1 MSSPLEA
8 AFAFAS
14 HNDWARAVPAAR
26 QALAHDPQNAHA
38 HALLAL
44 GLAQLEQPREAVEAA
59 QRAVALDPEMAFA
72 HYVLGR
78 AQLAHDDARAAERAA
93 RESLRL
99 DPDADGYSLLAQA
112 LARRHQWLGALDAA
126 NRGLELDPE
135 HAASAN
141 IRVLALGQLG
151 RADEADAAVSGTLA
165 LDPDNTYAHANRGLL
180 LLRQSKP
187 EQALESFREALRLD
201 PTNDMARAGIVE
213 ALKARKGLYRVFLRY
228 SFWVGSLTAGGRWAV
243 IIGMFVL
250 ARIARVALRQNPELL
265 PILGPL
271 LGLYF
276 LFVLATWIGDPLSNL
291 LLRLHPF
298 GRLALTRDEVM
309 ASNLV
314 GGCLAL
320 TFGAAL
326 MLAITRTP
334 AWFFVAISSVFML
347 IPIGGAFKGYGT
359 RAWRPLLAGL
369 VVLTTL
375 AAATIVLAFA
385 QSELAVW
392 PFVGQILGS
401 IAYGWIA
408 NFLVIKYA

>member
-14 HNDWARAVPAAR
+14 HNDWARVVPAAR
-26 QALAHDPQNAHA
+26 QALAHDPQSAHA

-44 GLAQLEQPREAVEAA
+44 GLSQLEQAREAVDAA
-59 QRAVALDPEMAFA
+59 RRAVALDPELAFA
-72 HYVLGR
+72 HFVLGR
-78 AQLAHDDARAAERAA
+78 ALLAYDDAPAAERAA

-135 HAASAN
+135 HAGSAN

-151 RADEADAAVSGTLA
+151 RAEEADAAVSGTLA

-187 EQALESFREALRLD
+187 EEALESFREALRLD

-250 ARIARVALRQNPELL
+250 ARIGRVALRANPELL
-265 PILGPL
+265 PVLGPL

-291 LLRLHPF
+291 LLRLDPF
-298 GRLALTRDEVM
+298 GRLALTRDELI

-320 TFGAAL
+320 TVVAVL
-326 MLAITRTP
+326 MLVLTLAP
-334 AWFFVAISSVFML
+334 GWFFLGVCSVFML
-347 IPIGGAFKGYGT
+347 IPIGGAFKGAGT

-369 VVLTTL
+369 VVLATL
-375 AAATIVLAFA
+375 AAATIVLGFA
-385 QSELAVW
+385 ESELVVW
-392 PFVGQILGS
+392 TLLGLIFGS

-408 NFLVIKYA
+408 NYLVIKYA